1 MLIVLCS
8 FYLFVILDM
17 SVLAGFGLR
26 GLGLWFTLL
35 FGFVY
40 CGDWFVAS

>member
-26 GLGLWFTLL
+26 G
-35 FGFVY
+35 FGFVVY
-40 CGDWFVAS
+40 FAVWICLLR